1 VLFNEA
7 AAQRC
12 LAYLFEKAGCL
23 QHVDEVRTNSEHTN
37 KPCGLYRIR
46 VHVKSTVSRD
56 VTWECRKVWM
66 QCFQNGRIFAQDQDV
81 RVYKRIVQ
89 CRVSIP
95 VECSPWKQPHV
106 AAAGRFNACFYK
118 HSILVD
124 GCVRIESYGPPTTF
138 VWAYPS
144 LQYTD
149 GACVASFRT
158 DRTDQWLLDETALLR
173 IDSTFKLAEFK

>member
-1 VLFNEA
+1 VLFNEV

-23 QHVDEVRTNSEHTN
+23 QHIDEVRTNSGNTN
-37 KPCGLYRIR
+37 KPCGLNRIR
-46 VHVKSTVSRD
+46 VHFKSTVSRD
-56 VTWECRKVWM
+56 VMWECRKVWM
-66 QCFQNGRIFAQDQDV
+66 QCSQDGCIFAQDPDV
-81 RVYKRIVQ
+81 REYKRIVQ
-89 CRVSIP
+89 SRVSIL

-106 AAAGRFNACFYK
+106 AAAGRFKACFY
-118 HSILVD
+118 H

-149 GACVASFRT
+149 GRT
-158 DRTDQWLLDETALLR
+158 EL
-173 IDSTFKLAEFK
+173 